1 VPPITVVFIAS
12 GLAVWL
18 NALYFLGIGAGRA
31 HADGPDPLVTVGW
44 VSVTAGIVD
53 LLSATY
59 ILAVRPAP
67 LGDASVVLAGLVVF
81 YGVFFLAL
89 GISEVKG
96 LDLRPI
102 GNLAVAVAIVPLF
115 WWKFFEGGWM
125 FRSILLVWLVAFLA
139 IAATTHGRFKAGFL
153 GMVLL
158 VTAAYSFF
166 TPVAVLAMGRSI
178 P

>member
-1 VPPITVVFIAS
+1 MPPITVVFVAT

-18 NALYFLGIGAGRA
+18 NALFFLGVGAKPQG
-31 HADGPDPLVTVGW
+31 DGPNPLVSVGW
-44 VSVTAGIVD
+44 VSLTAGIVD
-53 LLSATY
+53 LVSATY
-59 ILAVRPAP
+59 ILAARPAP

-81 YGVFFLAL
+81 YAMFFFAL
-89 GISEVKG
+89 GITEVAG

-125 FRSILLVWLVAFLA
+125 FRSNLVIWLVVFLI
-139 IAATTHGRFKAGFL
+139 IAGTTYGKIQGRVL
-153 GMVLL
+153 GWALV
-158 VTAAYSFF
+158 VTAGYTFF
-166 TPVAVLAMGRSI
+166 TPVVLLALGRSI